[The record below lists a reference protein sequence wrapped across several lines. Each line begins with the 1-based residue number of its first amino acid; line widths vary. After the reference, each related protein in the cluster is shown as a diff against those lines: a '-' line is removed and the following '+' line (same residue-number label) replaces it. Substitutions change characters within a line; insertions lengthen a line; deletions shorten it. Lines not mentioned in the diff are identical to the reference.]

1 MFQASSTRI
10 RAPLGVMVALGA
22 TLFSQPARAQD
33 ASFGCKVL
41 LCAAA
46 SNPSWSGIPY
56 CVPVMTQ
63 LFRMLA
69 RGRPW
74 PTCPEGNAGGLGYDP
89 YLPCP
94 SPMIGYTRGR
104 TAGGD
109 NGPEPLRPDPNG
121 ELCADPERLGRSCR
135 SQGDNGPVCDPAD
148 LPVPRPRRENPHFVD
163 ITTGGQIIRFYFSL
177 QGY

>member
-1 MFQASSTRI
+1 MFPFF
-10 RAPLGVMVALGA
+10 PLRRYALAGA
-22 TLFSQPARAQD
+22 TGAILAVMSSLPARAQD

-74 PTCPEGNAGGLGYDP
+74 PTCPEGNAGVPGYDP

-94 SPMIGYTRGR
+94 APMIAYSGGRSGTGDSGY
-104 TAGGD
+104 
-109 NGPEPLRPDPNG
+109 EPLRADPSG
-121 ELCADPERLGRSCR
+121 DQCADPARISRPCPGG
-135 SQGDNGPVCDPAD
+135 GDNGPVCDPAD
-148 LPVPRPRRENPHFVD
+148 LPVPRPQRSEPHYVD
-163 ITTGGQIIRFYFSL
+163 ITTGGHTSRFYFSL
-177 QGY
+177 RGY

>member
-1 MFQASSTRI
+1 MFLVF
-10 RAPLGVMVALGA
+10 PLRRYAIVGTAAAILAL
-22 TLFSQPARAQD
+22 TISPSVRAQD

-74 PTCPEGNAGGLGYDP
+74 PT
-89 YLPCP
+89 
-94 SPMIGYTRGR
+94 
-104 TAGGD
+104 
-109 NGPEPLRPDPNG
+109 
-121 ELCADPERLGRSCR
+121 
-135 SQGDNGPVCDPAD
+135 
-148 LPVPRPRRENPHFVD
+148 
-163 ITTGGQIIRFYFSL
+163 
-177 QGY
+177 

>member
-1 MFQASSTRI
+1 MFPFFPLRRCARLSVTAALLALMFSPST
-10 RAPLGVMVALGA
+10 
-22 TLFSQPARAQD
+22 RAQD

-74 PTCPEGNAGGLGYDP
+74 PTCPEGNAGVPGYDP

-94 SPMIGYTRGR
+94 SPLVAYSGGR
-104 TAGGD
+104 SLGGD
-109 NGPEPLRPDPNG
+109 NGYEPLRPDPNG
-121 ELCADPERLGRSCR
+121 DQCADPERLKRPCPSR
-135 SQGDNGPVCDPAD
+135 GDNGPVCDPAD
-148 LPVPRPRRENPHFVD
+148 LPIPRSRRADPHYVD
-163 ITTGGQIIRFYFSL
+163 ITTGGQTIRFYFSL

>member
-1 MFQASSTRI
+1 MLRPF
-10 RAPLGVMVALGA
+10 
-22 TLFSQPARAQD
+22 LFSVAAMGSLVSAAPSAVAQD

-46 SNPSWSGIPY
+46 TAPSWSGIPY

-74 PTCPEGNAGGLGYDP
+74 PTCPEGNAGGLGYEP

-94 SPMIGYTRGR
+94 APGLPYSLAGEGGGYVPD
-104 TAGGD
+104 ANGG
-109 NGPEPLRPDPNG
+109 
-121 ELCADPERLGRSCR
+121 LCADPARIARECVS
-135 SQGDNGPVCDPAD
+135 SGDNGSSCDQAS
-148 LPVPRPRRENPHFVD
+148 LMTPRPQRAEPNYVD
-163 ITTGGQIIRFYFSL
+163 ITSGGQTTRLYFSL
-177 QGY
+177 RGY